1 MERST
6 PAEFETDEASGLIQ
20 RIRRGEPSAWRQ
32 LVDQYEGRLLAFAR
46 SRLQDASLAEDI
58 VQETLL
64 GFLTSLPNFEETR
77 TSTEAFLF
85 RIAAYKITDVL
96 RKQGRRPSVRTMEDP
111 LTVMGAARHASSLAR
126 SREAGDQQRHL
137 LRTRLAELL
146 AEWKQKLQFERLK
159 VCELIYVRGWS
170 NKQVAETLH
179 LTEQQVANHKQA
191 LTQRLKVSG

>member
-1 MERST
+1 
-6 PAEFETDEASGLIQ
+6 
-20 RIRRGEPSAWRQ
+20 
-32 LVDQYEGRLLAFAR
+32 
-46 SRLQDASLAEDI
+46 
-58 VQETLL
+58 
-64 GFLTSLPNFEETR
+64 
-77 TSTEAFLF
+77 
-85 RIAAYKITDVL
+85 
-96 RKQGRRPSVRTMEDP
+96 MEDP